1 MGKQSNMCFELF
13 QQNNS
18 NLFHN
23 LLVSSVLEF
32 GLPLVKVTGLVG
44 NKAFIVQTVRC
55 LRNAARIQQRANR
68 SAANGTNRR
77 FEVKEV
83 CLALHDGNWWRA
95 RIKQVI
101 AKGYLVNLIDHS
113 NLLRVS
119 VDAQK

>member
-1 MGKQSNMCFELF
+1 MCFEFF

-18 NLFHN
+18 NPFHN
-23 LLVSSVLEF
+23 LFVSCVLEF
-32 GLPLVKVTGLVG
+32 DLPLVKVTGLIG

-55 LRNAARIQQRANR
+55 LRNAVRIQQRANR
-68 SAANGTNRR
+68 SAANGTNRH

-95 RIKQVI
+95 RIKQI
-101 AKGYLVNLIDHS
+101 TAKGYLVNLIDHS
-113 NLLRVS
+113 NLSRVS